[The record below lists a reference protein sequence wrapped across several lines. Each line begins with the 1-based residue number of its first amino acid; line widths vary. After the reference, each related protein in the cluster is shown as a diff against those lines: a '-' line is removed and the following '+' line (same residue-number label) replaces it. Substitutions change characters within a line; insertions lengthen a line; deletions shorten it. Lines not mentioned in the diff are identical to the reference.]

1 MSRELTQRT
10 DFYDVWHKFITSG
23 DTEGV
28 PVNVRESWRRCRDIG
43 IDPIKEPSTLQID
56 EKGLAKRIDAN
67 LDLHHLLDRH
77 YKEIEGQFDFAP
89 FVILFTDAE
98 GYVLSIRG
106 DDTIL
111 RMLEKF
117 SIKEGLSL
125 RECDMGTTAPGIS
138 LVEGRPATVIA
149 EEHYLQGFHWAS
161 CFSIPISDHK
171 KNILGCLDFTS
182 TLHFG
187 KRLEHLIPY
196 FCNIAHSLQFE
207 VFLKRK
213 LELLELH
220 DSYFRSTFEYADK
233 VLILVNRRGQ
243 IIDLNASA
251 QRSLGL
257 NVDKFLRRSV
267 GELLDLSQALAFSS
281 HRKGTQI
288 VRLHTTNSVSS
299 TPFSMETIPILSKS
313 GDEIAYLL
321 RLERE
326 KVSVTL
332 PGRASNAAR
341 FSFENIVGHSPRI
354 LDVIDRAG
362 RVANTS
368 SNVLL
373 EGETGTGKE
382 LFAHAI
388 HSESN
393 YCNGPL
399 VALNCCAIPQELV
412 ESELFGYEKGAYTGA
427 RREGN
432 MGKFE
437 LANGGTIFL
446 DEIHAMN
453 QSAQMKLLRVL
464 EDRLITRIGGRHSIP
479 LDLRVIAASSKN
491 LEEEIKSGDF
501 IEPLFFRLNVVRL
514 RVPSLRD
521 MKDDIPDLVAYFI
534 EELNRKFKRNVR
546 GIAPG
551 VLEAFSQYSWPGN
564 VRELRNCIECAFNFC
579 EDGVITLSDLKG
591 KPLTEVREASRGK
604 TIEGITEKLMVESLN
619 RYGNVKEAA
628 GFSGISVSTFYRKM
642 KKFGLSKGETKSQIG
657 EAVQDRVQR
666 KEKQR

>member
-28 PVNVRESWRRCRDIG
+28 PENVRESWRRCRDRG
-43 IDPIKEPSTLQID
+43 LDPVKEPAGFQID
-56 EKGLAKRIDAN
+56 QRSVDRLIDAN
-67 LDLHHLLDRH
+67 LDIHHLLQRH

-98 GYVLSIRG
+98 GYVLSIQG

-111 RMLEKF
+111 RTLEKF
-117 SIKEGLSL
+117 SVKEGLSL

-138 LVEGRPATVIA
+138 LVEGRPATVLA
-149 EEHYLQGFHWAS
+149 EEHYHQGFHWAS

-243 IIDLNASA
+243 IVDLNASA

-257 NVDKFLRRSV
+257 NVDKSLRRNV
-267 GELLDLSQALAFSS
+267 EELLDLSQALAFSS

-288 VRLHTTNSVSS
+288 VRLHTTNSVNS

-326 KVSVTL
+326 KVTVTL
-332 PGRASNAAR
+332 SGRASNAAR

-362 RVANTS
+362 RVAKTF

-382 LFAHAI
+382 LVARTIHYTAHRK
-388 HSESN
+388 N
-393 YCNGPL
+393 NPFVKVDCT
-399 VALNCCAIPQELV
+399 ALTGTLLDNV
-412 ESELFGYEKGAYTGA
+412 LFGHVVSSADGTLSKKKGKLEEAVA
-427 RREGN
+427 RLRQARSAKPALVDAHNNLGLAFARQNDVDEAAASFQRALKLEPGRPLW
-432 MGKFE
+432 E
-437 LANGGTIFL
+437 LRLATL
-446 DEIHAMN
+446 DGI
-453 QSAQMKLLRVL
+453 
-464 EDRLITRIGGRHSIP
+464 IP
-479 LDLRVIAASSKN
+479 LFTGQKNAS
-491 LEEEIKSGDF
+491 
-501 IEPLFFRLNVVRL
+501 PL
-514 RVPSLRD
+514 
-521 MKDDIPDLVAYFI
+521 
-534 EELNRKFKRNVR
+534 
-546 GIAPG
+546 
-551 VLEAFSQYSWPGN
+551 
-564 VRELRNCIECAFNFC
+564 
-579 EDGVITLSDLKG
+579 
-591 KPLTEVREASRGK
+591 
-604 TIEGITEKLMVESLN
+604 
-619 RYGNVKEAA
+619 
-628 GFSGISVSTFYRKM
+628 
-642 KKFGLSKGETKSQIG
+642 
-657 EAVQDRVQR
+657 
-666 KEKQR
+666 

>member
-1 MSRELTQRT
+1 MQKALAQRT

-28 PVNVRESWRRCRDIG
+28 PENVRESWRRCRDIG
-43 IDPIKEPSTLQID
+43 IDPIKEPSTLEID

-67 LDLHHLLDRH
+67 LDLHHLLERH

-89 FVILFTDAE
+89 FAILFIDAK
-98 GYVLSIRG
+98 GY
-106 DDTIL
+106 IL
-111 RMLEKF
+111 GMGGHDNISRMLEESGLKA
-117 SIKEGLSL
+117 GLSIN
-125 RECDMGTTAPGIS
+125 ECDIGTTAPGIS
-138 LVEGRPATVIA
+138 LVEGRPTTVLA
-149 EEHYLQGFHWAS
+149 EEHYFQGFHWAS
-161 CFSIPISDHK
+161 CFSLPIWDHK

-187 KRLEHLIPY
+187 KKLEHLIPY

-207 VFLKRK
+207 VFLKRE

-233 VLILVNRRGQ
+233 VLILVNRGGQ

-251 QRSLGL
+251 QRCLGPSV
-257 NVDKFLRRSV
+257 NGFLRRNV
-267 GELLDLSQALAFSS
+267 RELLDLSQAWTFSS
-281 HRKGTQI
+281 PQKGTQI
-288 VRLHTTNSVSS
+288 VRFHAPNRANS
-299 TPFSMETIPILSKS
+299 TFSMETIPIFSKS

-326 KVSVTL
+326 KVTVTL

-354 LDVIDRAG
+354 LDVIDRAR
-362 RVANTS
+362 RVAKTF

-393 YCNGPL
+393 YSDGPF

-427 RREGN
+427 KREGN
-432 MGKFE
+432 AGKFE
-437 LANGGTIFL
+437 LANRGTIFL

-453 QSAQMKLLRVL
+453 ESAQMKLLRVL
-464 EDRLITRIGGRHSIP
+464 EDRQITRIGGTHSIP

-491 LEEEIKSGDF
+491 LEEEVANGNF

-514 RVPSLRD
+514 CIPCLRT
-521 MKDDIPDLVAYFI
+521 MREDIPDLVEYFI
-534 EELNRKFKRNVR
+534 KELNGKFNRTIQGV
-546 GIAPG
+546 APE
-551 VLEAFSQYSWPGN
+551 VLEAFSQYAWPGN
-564 VRELRNCIECAFNFC
+564 VRELRNCMECAFNFV
-579 EDGVITLSDLKG
+579 EDAVITLGDLKG
-591 KPLTEVREASRGK
+591 KLLTGAGEEISKGES
-604 TIEGITEKLMVESLN
+604 IEDVTEKLMAESLN
-619 RYGNVKEAA
+619 RFKNVKDAA
-628 GFSGISVSTFYRKM
+628 EFLGLSMSTFYRKM
-642 KKFGLSKGETKSQIG
+642 KKFGLSK
-657 EAVQDRVQR
+657 
-666 KEKQR
+666 